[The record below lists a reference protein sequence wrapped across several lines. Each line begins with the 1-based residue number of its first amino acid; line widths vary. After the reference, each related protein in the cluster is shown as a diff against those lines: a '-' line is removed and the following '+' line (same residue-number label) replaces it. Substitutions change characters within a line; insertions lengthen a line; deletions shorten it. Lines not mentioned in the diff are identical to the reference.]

1 MRRQSIGS
9 GISRQVPAFCEHAG
23 CILLLDD
30 HLRDSSYSRYQL
42 AAALFD
48 GGIADRIS
56 LRVSFLVLPIFIGS
70 LVFTDKAISDH
81 SSRQEPSTED
91 SQKSR
96 KRISHPESVKT
107 QHIHNLILI
116 QRTIYF
122 GLSAVKMIRFFIV
135 SARKNPCRLFYEDI
149 FLLLK
154 SKSMPFGQAWHVSR
168 ASAGTRSIRA
178 AKR

>member
-1 MRRQSIGS
+1 MDQAFPGRCLLFVSMRGASYFWMTIYEIAAIPA
-9 GISRQVPAFCEHAG
+9 ISW
-23 CILLLDD
+23 LL
-30 HLRDSSYSRYQL
+30 H
-42 AAALFD
+42 
-48 GGIADRIS
+48 
-56 LRVSFLVLPIFIGS
+56 FLMVALPIEFLCGFLFWCCRSSSVRWCS
-70 LVFTDKAISDH
+70 LTKRYPIMPAAKSHRLKILKKAG
-81 SSRQEPSTED
+81 
-91 SQKSR
+91 